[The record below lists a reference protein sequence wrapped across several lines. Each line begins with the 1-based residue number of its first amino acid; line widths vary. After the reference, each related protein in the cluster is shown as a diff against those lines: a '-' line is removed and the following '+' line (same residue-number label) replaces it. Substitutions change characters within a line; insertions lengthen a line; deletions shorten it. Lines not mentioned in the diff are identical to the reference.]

1 MSQTIQTLFETI
13 QARKE
18 NPPAGSYTAFL
29 FEKGENEILKKMG
42 EEAIEVIIAAK
53 GEGDD
58 RVIYELSDFLYHSLV
73 LLAERGLQWA
83 DVEAELGRRM
93 KG

>member
-1 MSQTIQTLFETI
+1 MQTLFETI
-13 QARKE
+13 RARKE
-18 NPPAGSYTAFL
+18 NPPAGSYTAEL
-29 FEKGENEILKKMG
+29 FAQGENEILKKMG

-73 LLAERGLQWA
+73 LLAERNLQWA
-83 DVEAELGRRM
+83 DVEAELSSRM